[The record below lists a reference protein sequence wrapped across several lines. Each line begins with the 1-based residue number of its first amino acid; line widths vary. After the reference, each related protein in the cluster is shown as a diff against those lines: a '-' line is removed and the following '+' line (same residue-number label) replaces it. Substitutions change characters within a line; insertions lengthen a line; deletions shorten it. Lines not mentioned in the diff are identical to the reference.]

1 MSTGPLDTA
10 PSSGAGRIVPCSLV
24 ADLTPGA
31 LAQALRDAA
40 SRAGA
45 RSLVVLLAG
54 RPDARPLTPV
64 LRAADLPLIGGCFPK
79 VFVDGQ
85 VLESGGVVLALPT
98 VLRTARLDL
107 TDDAGSQRDAL
118 ARHLHLPGAPSPGAP
133 ATVVTFFDAAM
144 PGIEAYLER
153 LYDLLG
159 PEPNYAGGGAGGL
172 DLVPQA
178 CVIDN
183 DGVHEGAAVVGLLE
197 AASTAAVGHGWAPA
211 GGEARVT
218 RSAGRRIQRFDHR
231 PASAVYRE
239 LVVAAQGGGD
249 FEEAAPLSYP
259 LGVVQVEDDPLVRD
273 VIDLDGD
280 DLVLVAET
288 SRWAVLQLLHGD
300 IQSLLEAAATVA
312 GQLAPAV
319 RADRPGLLFDCISRT
334 LHMEE
339 RFADELRL
347 FSEVGPFVGAA
358 TIGEVCNLGDRFI
371 DLYNKTVVAVAFTSE
386 QARDA

>member
-1 MSTGPLDTA
+1 MSVGQLGIATSIDTGRCA
-10 PSSGAGRIVPCSLV
+10 PCSLV

-31 LAQALRDAA
+31 LDQALRDAA

-54 RPDARPLTPV
+54 HPNARALTPV

-98 VLRTARLDL
+98 VLQTARLDL
-107 TDDAGSQRDAL
+107 ADDAGTQHDAL
-118 ARHLHLPGAPSPGAP
+118 AQHLHLSDGP
-133 ATVVTFFDAAM
+133 ATVLTFFDAASS
-144 PGIEAYLER
+144 GIEAYLER

-159 PEPNYAGGGAGGL
+159 PEPGYAGGGAGGL
-172 DLVPQA
+172 DLVPRA

-197 AASTAAVGHGWAPA
+197 AGSTAAVGHGWAAA

-218 RSAGRRIQRFDHR
+218 QSTGRRIQRFDHR
-231 PASAVYRE
+231 PASEVYRE
-239 LVVAAQGGGD
+239 LVAAQGGGAV
-249 FEEAAPLSYP
+249 EEAALLSYP
-259 LGVVQVEDDPLVRD
+259 LGVVQVDGDSVVRD

-280 DLVLVAET
+280 DLVLVAEI

-300 IQSLLEAAATVA
+300 VDSLLDAAGTVA
-312 GQLAPAV
+312 GQLASAV

-334 LHMEE
+334 LHLQE

-347 FSEVGPFVGAA
+347 FAEVGPFVGAA
-358 TIGEVCNLGDRFI
+358 TIGEVCNVGERFI
-371 DLYNKTVVAVAFTSE
+371 DLYNKTVVALAFTPE
-386 QARDA
+386 HDRDA

>member
-10 PSSGAGRIVPCSLV
+10 PGSDAGRCVPCSLV
-24 ADLTPGA
+24 DDLTPEA
-31 LAQALRDAA
+31 LETALRDAA
-40 SRAGA
+40 SHEDA

-54 RPDARPLTPV
+54 PPDPHPLTPV

-79 VFVDGQ
+79 VFVDGR
-85 VLESGGVVLALPT
+85 VLESGGVVLALPA

-107 TDDAGSQRDAL
+107 AADAGTQRDAL
-118 ARHLHLPGAPSPGAP
+118 ARHLHLPDAAS
-133 ATVVTFFDAAM
+133 TVLTFFDASM

-197 AASTAAVGHGWAPA
+197 AGSTAAVGHGWAPA

-218 RSAGRRIQRFDHR
+218 RSTGRRIQRFDHR

-239 LVVAAQGGGD
+239 LVVAAQGGGAFD
-249 FEEAAPLSYP
+249 EAALLSYP
-259 LGVVQVEDDPLVRD
+259 LGVVQVEDDPVVRD

-300 IQSLLEAAATVA
+300 IDSLLEAAGTVA
-312 GQLAPAV
+312 GQLASAV

-334 LHMEE
+334 LHMQE

-358 TIGEVCNLGDRFI
+358 TIGEVCNVGERFI
-371 DLYNKTVVAVAFTSE
+371 DLYNKTVVAVAFSPE
-386 QARDA
+386 RDRDA